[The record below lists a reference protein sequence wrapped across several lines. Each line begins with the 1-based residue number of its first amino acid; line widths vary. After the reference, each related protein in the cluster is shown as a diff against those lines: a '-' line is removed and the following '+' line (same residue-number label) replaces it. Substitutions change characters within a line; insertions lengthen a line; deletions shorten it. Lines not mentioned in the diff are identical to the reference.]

1 MTIDDK
7 IKVEKHKKYQ
17 HHLQVKF
24 INVPILKVRKYYNLI
39 KAEQYSKLSSYF
51 FPLDKAFGKQISFKT

>member
-17 HHLQVKF
+17 HYLQVKF
-24 INVPILKVRKYYNLI
+24 INVHILKVRKYYNLI
-39 KAEQYSKLSSYF
+39 KAEQYSKLSSDF
-51 FPLDKAFGKQISFKT
+51 FH